1 MRSLWSLWIYL
12 LGRIYNGI
20 DDIQQYNRSQENLG
34 FYPNDRLVY
43 ITLDKLSTGFQF
55 ISF

>member
-1 MRSLWSLWIYL
+1 MRSFWSLWIYL

-34 FYPNDRLVY
+34 FYPNDKLVY
-43 ITLDKLSTGFQF
+43 ITLDKLSSGFQF
-55 ISF
+55 I